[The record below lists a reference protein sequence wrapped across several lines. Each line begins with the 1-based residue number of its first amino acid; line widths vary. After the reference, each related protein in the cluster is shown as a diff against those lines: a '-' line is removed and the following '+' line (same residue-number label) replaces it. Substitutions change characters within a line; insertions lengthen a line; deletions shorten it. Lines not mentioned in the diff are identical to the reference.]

1 MQTLPLLGRI
11 HRRPWAFTLIELLV
25 VIAII
30 AILAGMLLPALS
42 KAKASAHRSMCLN
55 NNKQLMLS
63 MTLYA
68 NDFQDSLPFHGAGPL
83 PVISWLCKFP
93 LKSPVTSTG
102 VLSGQC
108 YPYLQSE
115 KVFRCPS
122 DKTNNIFFKL
132 RYLQCT
138 SYIMLTTS
146 QPDWAIP
153 GMAVGQKLSRYRAD
167 DILMM
172 EPDHRNPGPLFN
184 DGAND
189 PIEDEGIQHGD
200 GSNVGCYGGSAEF
213 MKFRR
218 WKIEQKTFPSRLN
231 CFIK

>member
-1 MQTLPLLGRI
+1 MQTLSPTGRI
-11 HRRPWAFTLIELLV
+11 SEKRPAFTLIELLV

-30 AILAGMLLPALS
+30 AILAGMLLPALA
-42 KAKASAHRSMCLN
+42 KAKTMAHRTTCLN

-83 PVISWLCKFP
+83 PLICWLCKFP
-93 LKSPVTSTG
+93 LNSPVTSTG
-102 VLSGQC
+102 VVGGQC
-108 YPYLQSE
+108 YPYLQSMQ
-115 KVFRCPS
+115 VYRCPS
-122 DKTNNIFFKL
+122 DKTNNVFFKQ
-132 RYLQCT
+132 RYLRCT
-138 SYIMLTTS
+138 SYIMETTS
-146 QPDWAIP
+146 QPDWALP
-153 GMAVGQKLSRYRAD
+153 GKAVGLKLSRYRAD

-200 GSNVGCYGGSAEF
+200 GSNVGCYGGSSEF

-231 CFIK
+231 CYIK

>member
-1 MQTLPLLGRI
+1 MNTLSATARI
-11 HRRPWAFTLIELLV
+11 SEKRWAFTLIELLV

-42 KAKASAHRSMCLN
+42 KAKGMALRSTCLN

-63 MTLYA
+63 MNLYA
-68 NDFQDSLPFHGAGPL
+68 NEFQDSLPFHGAGPL
-83 PVISWLCKFP
+83 PIICWLCKFP
-93 LKSPVTSTG
+93 LNSPVTTLGVTG
-102 VLSGQC
+102 GQC
-108 YPYLQSE
+108 YPYLQTP
-115 KVFRCPS
+115 KVYRCPS
-122 DKTNNIFFKL
+122 DKTNTTLFKQ

-146 QPDWAIP
+146 QPDWARKP
-153 GMAVGQKLSRYRAD
+153 VGEKLSRYRAD

-200 GSNVGCYGGSAEF
+200 GSNIGCYGGSSEF
-213 MKFRR
+213 MKFIR
-218 WKIEQKTFPSRLN
+218 WKLEQRTKPISRLN
-231 CFIK
+231 CAPL